1 MGGTVSLLV
10 AIQFPKRVSKVVV
23 IGSPIDG
30 SSLAMLLKLSG
41 YRSIAM
47 MVFNTLWALGLGL
60 KLSGPFISSDPKF
73 YEMMDRDL
81 SKTTLESF
89 LLSIASLRKT
99 DLRPLLHKIKVPTLG
114 MYGNKDI
121 GVHPDQCRL
130 ASQIATSNGMKMPV
144 ISLCWTNPR
153 ISFLLFNIS
162 LIKENYPKFRSLNKN
177 QKF

>member
-47 MVFNTLWALGLGL
+47 MVFNTLWALRLGL

-99 DLRPLLHKIKVPTLG
+99 DLRPLLHEIKVPALG
-114 MYGNKDI
+114 MYGNKNI
-121 GVHPDQCRL
+121 IVHPDQWQPMQTGITDCHIKRYEDAGHFIML
-130 ASQIATSNGMKMPV
+130 DKPQDFISTLQYFLDQGKLPEVSVSQ
-144 ISLCWTNPR
+144 
-153 ISFLLFNIS
+153 
-162 LIKENYPKFRSLNKN
+162 
-177 QKF
+177 